1 MHIKKAEVLSPVGSY
16 ESLEAA
22 VRSGADAVYMGAK
35 EFSARRNAENFD
47 NDTLTTAVEYC
58 HIRGVKAYLTLNIMI
73 KQSELESALKT
84 AGEAY
89 RAGIDAL
96 IIQDLGIAALIH
108 KAYPEL
114 ELHAST
120 QMSVHS
126 PAALPGL
133 KRMGFSRVVASREMS
148 REELREFCAEAQ
160 KLQMEVE
167 VFVHGALCM
176 CVSGQCLLS
185 SVLGARSG
193 NRGLCAGPCRLPFEA
208 TGGTGYDLS
217 LKDLSLIEYISEI
230 TEMGVASLKI
240 EGRMKRPEYIAAATA
255 ACRQA
260 VDNITPD
267 KDIINALSGV
277 FSRSG
282 FTDGYYKSRL
292 GRDMFGIRTKEDVTA
307 SKETFAFLHKLY
319 RGERQSVGVSI
330 RAIVKADCPIKLY
343 MSDGLNE
350 VCVEGDIPERAQ
362 RTSVDVKSVS
372 DCLVKLGGTP
382 YLPTQVEVDLDEGL
396 FIRGAQLNELRRNA
410 VDALGRARGAV
421 KADNEQKIELSF
433 ADTVHRDKPYIIARF
448 KSEQDIPHNLKAD
461 AVILPMNCDFSI
473 VEKPLIAETPRY
485 ITNEKK
491 LFLRLKNL
499 KEQGIEYAYCHS
511 IAAIEIAVAAGLSV
525 ISSPSLNT
533 ANSATV
539 EVLSSMGAKAAT
551 LSAEISAREV
561 QTLATSLPKGIFAYG
576 RLPLMLLRNCPI
588 KNGRQCADCDKK
600 GTLSDRKG
608 IEFPV
613 ACRGDHCEL
622 LNSTPLYLADK
633 LSDFGGVDFMVL
645 SFTDETKEQTEKI
658 IREYNNGGTPP
669 SQYTRGLY
677 FRDLI

>member
-47 NDTLTTAVEYC
+47 NNTLAAAVEYC

-73 KQSELESALKT
+73 KQSELERALET
-84 AGEAY
+84 AGYAY

-96 IIQDLGIAALIH
+96 IIQDLGIASLIH

-126 PAALPGL
+126 PAALPSL
-133 KRMGFSRVVASREMS
+133 KRMSFSRVVASREMS

-217 LKDLSLIEYISEI
+217 LKDLSLIDYISEL

-292 GRDMFGIRTKEDVTA
+292 GRDMFGIRTKDDVTA

-343 MSDGLNE
+343 MSDGLND

-372 DCLVKLGGTP
+372 DNLVKLGGTP
-382 YLPTQVEVDLDEGL
+382 YLPTRVEVDLDDGL
-396 FIRGAQLNELRRNA
+396 FVRGAQLNELRRNA
-410 VDALGRARGAV
+410 VDALNSARSTVMVG
-421 KADNEQKIELSF
+421 KEQTADFNF
-433 ADTVHRDKPYIIARF
+433 VDTTHRDKPYIIARF
-448 KSEQDIPHNLKAD
+448 ESEQDIPHNLKAD
-461 AVILPMNCDFSI
+461 AVILPMNCNFTVSQKPII
-473 VEKPLIAETPRY
+473 VEAPRY
-485 ITNEKK
+485 ITNENK
-491 LFLRLKNL
+491 LLSRLKSL

-511 IAAIEIAVAAGLSV
+511 IAAIEIAVASGLSV
-525 ISSPSLNT
+525 IASPSLNT

-539 EVLSSMGAKAAT
+539 EVLSSMGAKAVT
-551 LSAEISAREV
+551 LSAEISAREIR
-561 QTLATSLPKGIFAYG
+561 TLPTKFPKGIFAYG
-576 RLPLMLLRNCPI
+576 RLPLMLLRNCPF

-600 GTLSDRKG
+600 GTLRDRKG

-622 LNSTPLYLADK
+622 LNSMPIYLADK
-633 LSDFGGVDFMVL
+633 LSDFSGVDFMVL
-645 SFTDETKEQTEKI
+645 SFTDETKEQTEEI
-658 IREYNNGGTPP
+658 ISAYKNGGTPP
-669 SQYTRGLY
+669 VQYTRGLY